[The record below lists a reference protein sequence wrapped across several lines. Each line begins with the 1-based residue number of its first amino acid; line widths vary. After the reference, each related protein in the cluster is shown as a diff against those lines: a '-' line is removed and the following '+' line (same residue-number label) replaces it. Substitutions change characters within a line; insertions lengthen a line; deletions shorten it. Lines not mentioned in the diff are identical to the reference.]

1 MVECVKYTK
10 EYAPLIQDYQ
20 LTNDDLRFTMSP
32 REAMESS
39 DPALHHILVLDQ
51 GQLVTFFSLDEI
63 TRSEPFS
70 DNAQAL
76 IIRFFSTD
84 TRYQGLGYGQQV
96 FQVLPAFIEKYFPAA
111 TEIVLAVNAQ
121 NEAGQALYKKCGF
134 RETMQYAHGRTGAVN
149 IMRKDLQKQ
158 KVLA

>member
-10 EYAPLIQDYQ
+10 EYAPLIHDYQ

-32 REAMESS
+32 RKAMESS

-51 GQLVTFFSLDEI
+51 GQLVTFFSLDET

-84 TRYQGLGYGQQV
+84 TRYQGLGRGQQV
-96 FQVLPAFIEKYFPAA
+96 CQVMPAVIEQSFPATTAIVLP
-111 TEIVLAVNAQ
+111 VNSHKD
-121 NEAGQALYKKCGF
+121 AGHAY
-134 RETMQYAHGRTGAVN
+134 
-149 IMRKDLQKQ
+149 
-158 KVLA
+158 